1 MQIFLIIVIVLFIL
15 AISDLIVGVSND
27 SVNFLNSAI
36 GSKVAPRYIIMI
48 AASLGIIIG
57 TTFSSGLM
65 EVARKGIFN
74 PQYFSLQEIMV
85 IFLAVMI
92 TDVML
97 LDFYNTFALPTST
110 TVSVVFELLGAAV
123 ATSIIVLSKN
133 SESYTELIKYINT
146 SKAFAIISGILISI
160 VISFTTGVVI
170 QFFTRLIFTFNYQ
183 KRIKKFGSVWGSLAL
198 TAITFFIIVKGAK
211 DSSLLSADAQVWI
224 ANNTDTIISVS
235 LIAWI
240 IILQLVLWFTRV
252 DILKPIILIGTFA
265 LALAFAANDLVNFI
279 GVPLAGMS
287 SYILASNSADPANFA
302 MAALNENVSTPTI
315 ILLIAGLIMVVTLS
329 VNKKA
334 RSVTKTEVNLGRQL
348 EGFERFESTMLSRII
363 VNISVAIFTFCL
375 RLIPR
380 RIRKFIANRYESP
393 GYDQRDVSPP
403 AFDLLRASVNLMVAS
418 ILISFATSLKLP
430 LSTTYVT
437 FMVAM
442 GTSLSDKAWGR
453 DSAVYR
459 VTGVLTVIGG
469 WFFTAII
476 AFTVSGTL
484 AVVIYYGK
492 LPAVFILLLLVG
504 YLIFRTHIHHRKSTG
519 IEEDGEKAI
528 RSLATDELE
537 ALKLITDE
545 IKIFLEGVSKLLSQS
560 FEGLLTADK
569 NILKDAKRANKLQKK
584 NSNNIVLDILNCVRR
599 FPSGSSKTSR
609 RYGKI
614 IANIQGLYLT
624 SQRINQFCFNHIDN
638 NHTVP
643 KGAQVDDFIL
653 IELKLSKFIE
663 NSVKIMAD
671 KNFENPELSDGSY
684 NDFLET
690 LSSLDENQLE
700 RIRKNSDTS
709 RNSMLF
715 LEVLS
720 GTENIVNYISSLI
733 SLLRKNYLKLSK
745 KAGN

>member
-1 MQIFLIIVIVLFIL
+1 MDIFLVIVIILFIL

-48 AASLGIIIG
+48 SASLGILLG

-92 TDVML
+92 TDVLL

-123 ATSIIVLSKN
+123 ATSIVVLAN
-133 SESYTELIKYINT
+133 NGDNLGELIKYINT
-146 SKAFAIISGILISI
+146 SKAFAIISGILLSI
-160 VISFTTGVVI
+160 VISFTTGAVI
-170 QFFTRLIFTFNYQ
+170 QFFTRLIFTFNYK
-183 KRIKKFGSVWGSLAL
+183 KRLKKFGSIWGSLAL
-198 TAITFFIIVKGAK
+198 TAITFFILVKGAK
-211 DSSLLSADAQVWI
+211 DSSLLTANAQIWI
-224 ANNTDTIISVS
+224 ANNTGTIITVS
-235 LIAWI
+235 IIIWI
-240 IILQLVLWFTRV
+240 IILQLVLWFTKV
-252 DILKPIILIGTFA
+252 NILKPIILIGTFA

-287 SYILASNSADPANFA
+287 SYILASNSADPANFT
-302 MAALNENVSTPTI
+302 MAALAENVSTPTI
-315 ILLIAGLIMVVTLS
+315 ILLLAGLVMVITLS

-334 RSVTKTEVNLGRQL
+334 RSVTKTEVNLGRQFD
-348 EGFERFESTMLSRII
+348 GFERFESTMLSRTI
-363 VNISVAIFTFCL
+363 VNIAVSLFTIAV
-375 RLIPR
+375 RLIPGG
-380 RIRKFIANRYESP
+380 IRKFIASRYEST
-393 GYDQRDVSPP
+393 GYDQRDAASP
-403 AFDLLRASVNLMVAS
+403 AFDLLRASVNLAVAS

-469 WFFTAII
+469 WFFTALI

-484 AVVIYYGK
+484 AVIIYYGQ
-492 LPAVFILLLLVG
+492 LPAVFILLLVVAV
-504 YLIFRTHIHHRKSTG
+504 LIFRTHIHYKKRSE
-519 IEEDGEKAI
+519 EEDAEDAI
-528 RSLATDELE
+528 RTSASDELE
-537 ALKLITDE
+537 TLKLITDE
-545 IKIFLEGVSKLLSQS
+545 IKIFLEGISNLLSKS

-569 NILKDAKRANKLQKK
+569 NILKDAKQANKLQKK
-584 NSNNIVLDILNCVRR
+584 YSNNIVLDILNCVRR
-599 FPSGSSKTSR
+599 FPSESSKTSR

-624 SQRINQFCFNHIDN
+624 SQRITQFCFDHIDN

-643 KGAQVDDFIL
+643 NGAQADDFNL
-653 IELKLSKFIE
+653 IKLNLNNFIKD
-663 NSVKIMAD
+663 SVVIFSEM
-671 KNFENPELSDGSY
+671 NFENLEITQDSY
-684 NDFLET
+684 HLFLEMMN
-690 LSSLDENQLE
+690 SLDENQLE

-715 LEVLS
+715 LELLS
-720 GTENIVNYISSLI
+720 STENIVNYINSLI
-733 SLLRKNYLKLSK
+733 SLLKKNYLKLSK